1 MQEAPKA
8 RRKPRVAATKST
20 TKPEGSVQ
28 RVRARK
34 QAPGKGAIEG
44 KLLPPVVQKEWIRVA
59 AYFRAEKRGF
69 TPGREMDDWI
79 AAEAEVATVEA
90 PPPAAKRRK
99 QPTRK
104 KAIA

>member
-20 TKPEGSVQ
+20 TKPEGGAQ

-34 QAPGKGAIEG
+34 QASGKGAIEG
-44 KLLPPVVQKEWIRVA
+44 KLLPAVDRNEWIRVA
-59 AYFRAEKRGF
+59 AYFRAEQRGF

-79 AAEAEVATVEA
+79 AAEAEVTTVEV
-90 PPPAAKRRK
+90 PPPGDKRRK

-104 KAIA
+104 KAVA

>member
-8 RRKPRVAATKST
+8 RRKARVAATKST
-20 TKPEGSVQ
+20 TKPEGGAQ

-34 QAPGKGAIEG
+34 QASGKGAIEG
-44 KLLPPVVQKEWIRVA
+44 KLLPAVDRNEWIRVA

-69 TPGREMDDWI
+69 APGREVDDWI
-79 AAEAEVATVEA
+79 EAEAEVTTVEA
-90 PPPAAKRRK
+90 PPPAAKRRQ
-99 QPTRK
+99 QPARK